1 MILTGIVLTDYGLYR
16 GRNEI
21 DLSCPADRPVVLVGG
36 LNGAG
41 KTTLFEAVR
50 LCLYGAAALGGGGGG
65 RGARRGAGK
74 RAYEEFLARRVHR
87 PSGGGGLKAEDR
99 RASVAVTFGFFQ
111 GGRESEYRVER
122 SWSAGTG
129 GVGGGG
135 GIDERLEVGRRS
147 PGEPEFAPL
156 DAVERPHW
164 QQFIEGIIPRGI
176 MQLFFFDGEKVARM
190 AGGDD
195 DDDGADGTAEGEAVR
210 EAFGAL
216 LGLDAVE
223 QLQADLEVNLARN
236 LTGGGAALRAEY
248 ERIREERDENDAGA
262 ARLRERLAQK
272 ATEIDAVR
280 ARTEATDAKIDRLG
294 GSFAARREEAKAE
307 LGAARAEH
315 EAACRHLR
323 DMCAGALPF
332 ALVPD
337 RLARL
342 RAGVRE
348 DQDLQRRRAG
358 QAALSA
364 GINRMLTR
372 LDAGGFRAGAA
383 LDGGE
388 ADRAARLVARAASDE
403 CAGGGDIP
411 DPPMGLSESQAA
423 GLVRAIDEAD
433 RAAGGLPEHAGK
445 AAASAERIAA
455 LESSLAKAPRDDEIG
470 PLVSEVGRL
479 RVEEGRLVNEADHI
493 EGRISSSAAL
503 RQHLNSRLRETMSK
517 IYKSEGSQRRAE
529 LTRRVQ
535 GVLEEY
541 ARRLRARK
549 VRTLERHLLESARTL
564 LHKRDLIG
572 GVAVDP
578 ATFRVSLTRPGGGEL
593 RRDDLSEGEKQMLA
607 TALLWA
613 LARTSGRAL
622 PFMIDTPLARL
633 DKSHRD
639 GMVERFLPAA
649 SHQVI
654 VLSTDEEINERRL
667 AGLEPFLA
675 RTYLIEYD
683 GSGATRCREGYFEG
697 EEAEVAPGAKPEAE
711 AEKVAAV

>member
-21 DLSCPADRPVVLVGG
+21 DLSCAADRPVVLVGG

-50 LCLYGAAALGGGGGG
+50 LCLYGGAALAG
-65 RGARRGAGK
+65 RGARRGGRK
-74 RAYEEFLARRVHR
+74 AYEEFLARRVHR
-87 PSGGGGLKAEDR
+87 PAEGGMRAEDR

-111 GGRESEYRVER
+111 GGKESEYRVER
-122 SWSAGTG
+122 SWSSGAGG
-129 GVGGGG
+129 GDGVG
-135 GIDERLEVGRRS
+135 ERLEVGRRS

-190 AGGDD
+190 SGGDEGG
-195 DDDGADGTAEGEAVR
+195 GAAAEGEAVR

-216 LGLDAVE
+216 LGLDTVE

-248 ERIREERDENDAGA
+248 ERTREERDENDAGA
-262 ARLRERLAQK
+262 VRLRERLAQK
-272 ATEIDAVR
+272 ATEMDAVR
-280 ARTEATDAKIDRLG
+280 AQTEAAESRIARVG
-294 GSFAARREEAKAE
+294 GGFAARREEAKAE
-307 LGAARAEH
+307 LAAARSEH
-315 EAACRHLR
+315 EAACQRLR

-332 ALVPD
+332 ALVPA

-342 RAGVRE
+342 RGAIRE
-348 DQDLQRRRAG
+348 DQRVQRRRAG
-358 QAALSA
+358 QAELKASI
-364 GINRMLTR
+364 GRMLSR
-372 LDAGGFRAGAA
+372 LDAAGFRTGAA
-383 LDGGE
+383 LDGEG
-388 ADRAARLVARAASDE
+388 AKRAAMLVARAA
-403 CAGGGDIP
+403 AGESGGADMP
-411 DPPMGLSESQAA
+411 EPPMGLSESQAA
-423 GLVRAIDEAD
+423 VLVRAIDEAD
-433 RAAGGLPEHAGK
+433 RAAEGLAEHADA
-445 AAASAERIAA
+445 AAASAERIAGI
-455 LESSLAKAPRDDEIG
+455 ESSLAKAPRDDEIG

-479 RVEEGRLVNEADHI
+479 RSEEGRLRAESDHI
-493 EGRISSSAAL
+493 EGRISSSSAL
-503 RQHLNSRLRETMSK
+503 RQHLNAKLRDIMSR
-517 IYKSEGSQRRAE
+517 IYKAEGSQRRAE

-541 ARRLRARK
+541 AGRLRARK
-549 VRTLERHLLESARTL
+549 VRALEGHLLESARTL
-564 LHKRDLIG
+564 LHKGDLIG
-572 GVAVDP
+572 GASVDP
-578 ATFRVSLTRPGGGEL
+578 ETFRVSLSRPGGAEL

-633 DKSHRD
+633 DRSHRD
-639 GMVERFLPAA
+639 SMVDRFLPAA

-654 VLSTDEEINERRL
+654 VLSTDEEIDERRR
-667 AGLEPFLA
+667 ARLEPHLS
-675 RTYLIEYD
+675 RTYLVEYE
-683 GSGATRCREGYFEG
+683 GGATRCREGYFAPTEG
-697 EEAEVAPGAKPEAE
+697 G
-711 AEKVAAV
+711 KVAAV

>member
-21 DLSCPADRPVVLVGG
+21 DLTCASDRPVVLVGG

-50 LCLYGAAALGGGGGG
+50 LCLYGSAALGGGGRRRGRAGG
-65 RGARRGAGK
+65 R

-87 PSGGGGLKAEDR
+87 PAAPAPAPAPADGGLRGAVPGR
-99 RASVAVTFGFFQ
+99 SSVAVTFGFFQ

-122 SWSAGTG
+122 SWSAGAEGKGG
-129 GVGGGG
+129 GV
-135 GIDERLEVGRRS
+135 DERLEVGRRS

-176 MQLFFFDGEKVARM
+176 MQLFFFDGEKVAKM
-190 AGGDD
+190 AGGDGD
-195 DDDGADGTAEGEAVR
+195 EAEGEAVR

-216 LGLDAVE
+216 LGLEAVE

-248 ERIREERDENDAGA
+248 ERIKGERDESDGA
-262 ARLRERLAQK
+262 TSRLRERLAQK

-280 ARTEATDAKIDRLG
+280 AQIEGAEARISRLG
-294 GSFAARREEAKAE
+294 GGFAARREEAKAE
-307 LGAARAEH
+307 LAAARSEH
-315 EAACRHLR
+315 EASCQRLR

-332 ALVPD
+332 SLVPA

-342 RAGVRE
+342 RGAVHE
-348 DQDLQRRRAG
+348 DQEAQRRRAG
-358 QAALSA
+358 QAMLRA
-364 GINRMLTR
+364 GMDRIASR
-372 LDAGGFRAGAA
+372 LDADGFRAGAG
-383 LDGGE
+383 LD
-388 ADRAARLVARAASDE
+388 ADGAERAARLVARAAADE
-403 CAGGGDIP
+403 ADGADRMP
-411 DPPMGLSESQAA
+411 EPPMGLSESQAA
-423 GLVRAIDEAD
+423 GLVRAMDEAD
-433 RAAGGLPEHAGK
+433 RAAKGLAEHADA
-445 AAASAERIAA
+445 AAASAERIAGI
-455 LESSLAKAPRDDEIG
+455 ESSLARAPRDDEIG
-470 PLVSEVGRL
+470 PLVSVVGRL
-479 RVEEGRLVNEADHI
+479 HAEEGRLRAESDHI
-493 EGRISSSAAL
+493 ESRISSGAAL
-503 RQHLNSRLRETMSK
+503 RQHLNAKMRDVMSR
-517 IYKSEGSQRRAE
+517 IYKGEGSKRGVE

-535 GVLEEY
+535 GALEEY
-541 ARRLRARK
+541 AGRLRARK
-549 VRTLERHLLESARTL
+549 VSTLERHLLESARTL
-564 LHKRDLIG
+564 LHKGDLIG
-572 GVAVDP
+572 GVSVDP
-578 ATFRVSLTRPGGGEL
+578 ATFRVSLSRPGGAEL
-593 RRDDLSEGEKQMLA
+593 RRDELSEGEKQMLA

-633 DKSHRD
+633 DRSHRD

-654 VLSTDEEINERRL
+654 VLSTDEEINSRRR
-667 AGLEPFLA
+667 ARLEPHLS
-675 RTYLIEYD
+675 RTYLIEYE
-683 GSGATRCREGYFEG
+683 GGATRCRAGYFE
-697 EEAEVAPGAKPEAE
+697 EEE

>member
-50 LCLYGAAALGGGGGG
+50 LCLYGAAALGGG
-65 RGARRGAGK
+65 RGARRAAAGK

-87 PSGGGGLKAEDR
+87 PAGARGGLRDADR

-122 SWSAGTG
+122 SWSAGAGGTG
-129 GVGGGG
+129 GGV
-135 GIDERLEVGRRS
+135 DERLEVGRRS

-190 AGGDD
+190 AGGDGD
-195 DDDGADGTAEGEAVR
+195 HDGDGTAEGEAVR

-280 ARTEATDAKIDRLG
+280 ARTAAMDAKIDRLG

-315 EAACRHLR
+315 EAACRMLR

-342 RAGVRE
+342 RAGILE
-348 DQDLQRRRAG
+348 DQDAQRRRAG
-358 QAALSA
+358 QAALRA
-364 GINRMLTR
+364 GIGRMLSR

-403 CAGGGDIP
+403 CGEDDIP
-411 DPPMGLSESQAA
+411 EPPMGLSESQAV

-433 RAAGGLPEHAGK
+433 RAAEGLPEHAGA

-470 PLVSEVGRL
+470 PLVSEIGRL
-479 RVEEGRLVNEADHI
+479 RDEEARLRGEANHI

-517 IYKSEGSQRRAE
+517 IYKSEGSQKRAE

-541 ARRLRARK
+541 AKRLRARK

-654 VLSTDEEINERRL
+654 VLSTDEEINERRR
-667 AGLEPFLA
+667 ARLEPHLA

-683 GSGATRCREGYFEG
+683 GRGATRCREGYFEE
-697 EEAEVAPGAKPEAE
+697 EEAEAEPKPEAE
-711 AEKVAAV
+711 VERVAAV

>member
-1 MILTGIVLTDYGLYR
+1 MILTEAVLTDYGLYR

-21 DLSCPADRPVVLVGG
+21 DLSCAADRPVVLVGG

-50 LCLYGAAALGGGGGG
+50 LCLYGAAALGG
-65 RGARRGAGK
+65 RGSRRAGSR

-87 PSGGGGLKAEDR
+87 PAAGGGL
-99 RASVAVTFGFFQ
+99 RARQGRTSVAVTFGFFQ

-122 SWSAGTG
+122 SWSSGA
-129 GVGGGG
+129 GGGAG
-135 GIDERLEVGRRS
+135 VDERLEVGRRR

-156 DAVERPHW
+156 DAVQRPHW

-190 AGGDD
+190 AGGDGGG
-195 DDDGADGTAEGEAVR
+195 DGNGAEEEAVR
-210 EAFGAL
+210 EAFNAL

-236 LTGGGAALRAEY
+236 LTGGGAPLRAEY
-248 ERIREERDENDAGA
+248 ERTRAERDENDGA
-262 ARLRERLAQK
+262 ASRLRERLAQK
-272 ATEIDAVR
+272 ETDIDAVR
-280 ARTEATDAKIDRLG
+280 ARIGAAEDRIAKLG
-294 GSFAARREEAKAE
+294 GGFAARREESKAE
-307 LGAARAEH
+307 LAAARAEH
-315 EAACRHLR
+315 EAACQRLR

-332 ALVPD
+332 ALVPA

-342 RAGVRE
+342 RGAIRKDME
-348 DQDLQRRRAG
+348 AQRRRAG
-358 QAALSA
+358 QAALEA
-364 GINRMLTR
+364 GMGRMLAR
-372 LDAGGFRAGAA
+372 LDEGGFRTGAGLDAAGAK
-383 LDGGE
+383 
-388 ADRAARLVARAASDE
+388 RAARLVARAA
-403 CAGGGDIP
+403 AGESGGKDVP
-411 DPPMGLSESQAA
+411 EPPMGLSESQAS

-433 RAAGGLPEHAGK
+433 RAAAGLAEHAD
-445 AAASAERIAA
+445 AAAAAAERIAG

-479 RVEEGRLVNEADHI
+479 HSEEGRLRAEADHI

-503 RQHLNSRLRETMSK
+503 RQHLNSRLRETMSR
-517 IYKSEGSQRRAE
+517 IYKAEGSQRSAE

-541 ARRLRARK
+541 AGRLRAKK

-564 LHKRDLIG
+564 LHKGDLIG
-572 GVAVDP
+572 GASVDP
-578 ATFRVSLTRPGGGEL
+578 ETFRVSLSRPGGAEL
-593 RRDDLSEGEKQMLA
+593 RRDELSEGEKQMLA

-633 DKSHRD
+633 DRGHRD
-639 GMVERFLPAA
+639 SMVDRFLPAA

-654 VLSTDEEINERRL
+654 VLSTDEEIDERRL
-667 AGLEPFLA
+667 ARLA
-675 RTYLIEYD
+675 PHLGRTYRIEYE
-683 GSGATRCREGYFEG
+683 GGATRCREGYFE
-697 EEAEVAPGAKPEAE
+697 PEAE
-711 AEKVAAV
+711 RIAAV

>member
-21 DLSCPADRPVVLVGG
+21 DLTCAADRPVVLVGG

-50 LCLYGAAALGGGGGG
+50 LCLYGSAALGG
-65 RGARRGAGK
+65 RGRRGAGGSR

-87 PSGGGGLKAEDR
+87 PAAAAAEGR
-99 RASVAVTFGFFQ
+99 RGAGRPGRASVAVTFGFFQ

-122 SWSAGTG
+122 SWSAGAA
-129 GVGGGG
+129 GGGG
-135 GIDERLEVGRRS
+135 GVDERLEVGRRS

-176 MQLFFFDGEKVARM
+176 MQLFFFDGEKVAKM
-190 AGGDD
+190 AGGDGG
-195 DDDGADGTAEGEAVR
+195 DGGEAEGEAVR

-216 LGLDAVE
+216 LGLEAVE

-248 ERIREERDENDAGA
+248 EKIKGERDESGVGT

-280 ARTEATDAKIDRLG
+280 AQIEASEARISRLG
-294 GSFAARREEAKAE
+294 GGFAARREEARAE
-307 LGAARAEH
+307 LAAARSEH
-315 EAACRHLR
+315 EASCQRLR

-332 ALVPD
+332 SLIPA

-342 RAGVRE
+342 RGAVRE
-348 DQDLQRRRAG
+348 DQEAQRRRAG
-358 QAALSA
+358 HAMLRA
-364 GINRMLTR
+364 GMERIVSRLDADGFR
-372 LDAGGFRAGAA
+372 SGAGLDAGGA
-383 LDGGE
+383 E
-388 ADRAARLVARAASDE
+388 RAARLVARAAADE
-403 CAGGGDIP
+403 ADGADTSE
-411 DPPMGLSESQAA
+411 PPMGLSESQAA
-423 GLVRAIDEAD
+423 GLVRAMDEAD
-433 RAAGGLPEHAGK
+433 RAAEGLAEHADA
-445 AAASAERIAA
+445 AAASAERIAGI
-455 LESSLAKAPRDDEIG
+455 ESSLARAPRDDEIG
-470 PLVSEVGRL
+470 PLVSRVGRL
-479 RVEEGRLVNEADHI
+479 HAEEGRLRAESDHI
-493 EGRISSSAAL
+493 EGRISSGAAL
-503 RQHLNSRLRETMSK
+503 RQHLNAKMRDIMSR
-517 IYKSEGSQRRAE
+517 IYKSEGSERGVE

-535 GVLEEY
+535 GALEEY
-541 ARRLRARK
+541 ASRLRAKK

-564 LHKRDLIG
+564 LHKGDLIG
-572 GVAVDP
+572 GVSVDP
-578 ATFRVSLTRPGGGEL
+578 ATFRVSLSRPGGAEL
-593 RRDDLSEGEKQMLA
+593 RRDELSEGEKQMLA

-633 DKSHRD
+633 DRSHRD
-639 GMVERFLPAA
+639 SMVERFLPAA

-654 VLSTDEEINERRL
+654 VLSTDEEINERRR
-667 AGLEPFLA
+667 ARLEPHLG
-675 RTYLIEYD
+675 RTYLIEYEE
-683 GSGATRCREGYFEG
+683 GGATRCRAGYFA
-697 EEAEVAPGAKPEAE
+697 EEE